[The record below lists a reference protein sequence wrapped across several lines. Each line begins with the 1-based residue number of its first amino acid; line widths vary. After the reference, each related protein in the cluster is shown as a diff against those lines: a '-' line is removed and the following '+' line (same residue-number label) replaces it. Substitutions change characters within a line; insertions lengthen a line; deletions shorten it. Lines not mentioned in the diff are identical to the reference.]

1 MSASPPEY
9 KKYKVKVNVSA
20 GYFVSI
26 RASSPEDAARRVKAM
41 GYHGDPGEEW
51 FINTDRHITA
61 VWDTHGNELLEIVDK
76 EEEDGTKED

>member
-1 MSASPPEY
+1 
-9 KKYKVKVNVSA
+9 
-20 GYFVSI
+20 
-26 RASSPEDAARRVKAM
+26 M

-61 VWDTHGNELLEIVDK
+61 VWDTHGNELLEIVDEK